1 MKNLRSRIKSY
12 LFDTNLRWSEIHAR
26 IQIGVPIK
34 PHMKD
39 EYIETEEKLVK
50 LFRSWI
56 EQLEREIIFP
66 ERLPKEN
73 DKESEL
79 MCAGFNE
86 YRRKLIEL
94 IKKKIEEATK

>member
-50 LFRSWI
+50 LFRSWALGCVGEDVDI
-56 EQLEREIIFP
+56 PDDLSTYSKGSLLGNNQAKQRI
-66 ERLPKEN
+66 R
-73 DKESEL
+73 
-79 MCAGFNE
+79 
-86 YRRKLIEL
+86 
-94 IKKKIEEATK
+94 KKIEMDTSK